1 MVNNRAMSVAKFIYQ
16 QIYCRYLSPGE
27 CLVHDRGEFC
37 NNVMQILNSHHG
49 VNVIVTSA
57 ARPQG
62 NGQAESFVGSLKNKM
77 YALMVEGGSHRL
89 PSNWDE
95 TILYRALQI
104 LRSDPST
111 ATGYA
116 PMELLL
122 GRKPVFPIELEYKDV
137 DLTGTELTAPLVT
150 ALAHAHDAAF
160 GIASRNIKKEQE
172 RYAKDY
178 DRRYKTNPI
187 KLRVGH
193 KVQVFYSVNY
203 KDYIL

>member
-1 MVNNRAMSVAKFIYQ
+1 
-16 QIYCRYLSPGE
+16 
-27 CLVHDRGEFC
+27 
-37 NNVMQILNSHHG
+37 
-49 VNVIVTSA
+49 
-57 ARPQG
+57 
-62 NGQAESFVGSLKNKM
+62 
-77 YALMVEGGSHRL
+77 
-89 PSNWDE
+89 
-95 TILYRALQI
+95 
-104 LRSDPST
+104 
-111 ATGYA
+111 
-116 PMELLL
+116 MELLL

-193 KVQVFYSVNY
+193 KVQVFYTVNY